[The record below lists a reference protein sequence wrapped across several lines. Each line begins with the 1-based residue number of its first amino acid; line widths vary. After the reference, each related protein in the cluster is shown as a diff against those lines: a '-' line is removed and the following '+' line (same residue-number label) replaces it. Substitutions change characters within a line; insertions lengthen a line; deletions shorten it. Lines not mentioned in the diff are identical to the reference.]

1 MNRIMLLIVALMMT
15 ISSNAQNAKFGKPS
29 NDEWN
34 LTSVSYAPDAPAVIL
49 YKSVDVN
56 YKLSS
61 GYNSHGSNSDGSI
74 DDSGFAATGTSKN
87 VDPETTSMIYDVKV
101 RTKVLKESGTEFTT
115 MDIITLNDKND
126 MNIHDEFYEMSIV
139 VFSKVDGK
147 VKKRKVT
154 GKNITD
160 ERIDDYYCIR
170 HVRIPD
176 VKVGDIIEYQY
187 KLFSNRITYIY
198 YTQLQESIPVLYSKC
213 RLNIPHF
220 LQFNVNK
227 PEYPF
232 ITASVAL
239 GEIQIGEINNDFQIP
254 RKCVSNVFTIEGREL
269 PAFNGVIDL
278 DKIKSGE
285 VYTVRTDIM
294 DKRYD
299 VKPEITGFVRHL
311 IIGK

>member
-1 MNRIMLLIVALMMT
+1 MNRIILLIAALTMA
-15 ISSNAQNAKFGKPS
+15 IAGNAQNAKFGKPT
-29 NDEWN
+29 NDEWD
-34 LTSVSYAPDAPAVIL
+34 LTSVNYDQDAPAVIL
-49 YKSVDVN
+49 YKSVEVN

-61 GYNSHGSNSDGSI
+61 GYNSHGSNGDGSL
-74 DDSGFAATGTSKN
+74 DDSGYAAMGTTKY

-101 RTKVLKESGTEFTT
+101 RTKILKESGLEYAT
-115 MDIITLNDKND
+115 MDIITLNDEKD
-126 MNIHDEFYEMSIV
+126 MNIRDEFYEMSIV

-147 VKKRKVT
+147 VKKKKVT
-154 GKNITD
+154 AASIKD
-160 ERIDDYYCIR
+160 ERIDKYYCIR
-170 HVRIPD
+170 HVRVPD
-176 VKVGDIIEYQY
+176 VKVGDIIECQY

-213 RLNIPHF
+213 RMEIPHF
-220 LQFNVNK
+220 LQFNINK
-227 PEYPF
+227 PEIPNVV
-232 ITASVAL
+232 ASAAL
-239 GEIQIGEINNDFQIP
+239 GKIQIGEVTNDNQLP
-254 RKCVSNVFTIEGREL
+254 RKCVSNIFTIEGRAL

-285 VYTVRTDIM
+285 VFTVRTELM